1 MTVTNVDLM
10 WMFNNEKSVSVP
22 ALVTNGRKYVG
33 WQPCNNFTS
42 IIPSWCLDSCLMD
55 EDSKVNSLETTVIHW
70 AEMNFCPCSPF
81 GTEGNIKNL
90 KPADPAAF
98 VK

>member
-22 ALVTNGRKYVG
+22 ALVTNGRKYIG

-42 IIPSWCLDSCLMD
+42 IIPSDA
-55 EDSKVNSLETTVIHW
+55 SLAAWWMGI
-70 AEMNFCPCSPF
+70 AELTLEKPLGSAELKWILSLLFPWE
-81 GTEGNIKNL
+81 EGEY
-90 KPADPAAF
+90 
-98 VK
+98 